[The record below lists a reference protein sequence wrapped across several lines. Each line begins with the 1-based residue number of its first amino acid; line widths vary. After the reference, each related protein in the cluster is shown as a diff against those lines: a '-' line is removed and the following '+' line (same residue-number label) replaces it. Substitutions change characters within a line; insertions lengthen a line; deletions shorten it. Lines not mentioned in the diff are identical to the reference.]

1 MSTEKPEGKICLR
14 GLVMDQMITLK
25 RYENQLFLKV
35 RAGYIWL
42 KIGYSGR
49 LL

>member
-1 MSTEKPEGKICLR
+1 MSIENPEGKICLR
-14 GLVMDQMITLK
+14 SLVVVEMIKLK
-25 RYENQLFLKV
+25 RFENQLFLKV

-42 KIGYSGR
+42 KIGSSGR